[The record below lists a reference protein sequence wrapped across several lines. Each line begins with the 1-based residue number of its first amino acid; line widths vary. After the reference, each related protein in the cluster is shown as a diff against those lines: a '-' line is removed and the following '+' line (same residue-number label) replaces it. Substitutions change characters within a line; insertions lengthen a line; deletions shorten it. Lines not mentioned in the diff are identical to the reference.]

1 MPSAT
6 CSRARSWLRAPL
18 RLRVCGR
25 LALATLGNCTSSA
38 AVVVAFDAA
47 DALDDMIAQDL
58 DGLESAIDA
67 EVDREQVTATR
78 RDAYLAFADQLA
90 DGDHAFSA
98 LNALWMAGVT
108 KDGAPRKSPLNRG
121 QFTGS
126 GMPTTAEVDAVLA
139 EYTA

>member
-1 MPSAT
+1 MQLNIDTTVRTLSALVAGLPE
-6 CSRARSWLRAPL
+6 SKRPAAR
-18 RLRVCGR
+18 V
-25 LALATLGNCTSSA
+25 LAYA

-98 LNALWMAGVT
+98 LN
-108 KDGAPRKSPLNRG
+108 RG

-126 GMPTTAEVDAVLA
+126 GLPSTAEVSELLASLDA
-139 EYTA
+139 

>member
-1 MPSAT
+1 MQLNIDTTVRTLSALVAGLPEDK
-6 CSRARSWLRAPL
+6 RPAAR
-18 RLRVCGR
+18 V
-25 LALATLGNCTSSA
+25 LAYA

-47 DALDDMIAQDL
+47 DALDDMIALDL

-67 EVDREQVTATR
+67 EVDRAQVTATR
-78 RDAYLAFADQLA
+78 RDAYIAYAANLA
-90 DGDHAFSA
+90 DAEHAFGA
-98 LNALWMAGVT
+98 LNALWMGGRS
-108 KDGAPRKSPLNRG
+108 KDGSPRKSPLNRG